1 MFSTVLGTG
10 LNWTPIIYWLFSAEK
25 TGSSSVLKCPVP
37 PPSSVLS
44 QVTLR
49 DFCGWVNRYQ
59 LISL

>member
-1 MFSTVLGTG
+1 MLGTG
-10 LNWTPIIYWLFSAEK
+10 LNWTPIIYWLFSVEK
-25 TGSSSVLKCPVP
+25 TGASSVLKRSVP

-44 QVTLR
+44 QVTVR